1 MISITKFLFP
11 MNKQAPPHLTR
22 LATILERGN
31 IIGLITLSMITLSV
45 SHYIPTFMYVHERM
59 QKIDKSAKREK
70 ERKEEN

>member
-1 MISITKFLFP
+1 
-11 MNKQAPPHLTR
+11 
-22 LATILERGN
+22 
-31 IIGLITLSMITLSV
+31 MITLSG